1 MVLYASAQTSPKTSH
16 QDSDSPTSGERI
28 RAARARSKEARCLRE
43 RVDAQEI
50 IESRVS
56 FLYRWHSNR
65 ASDLHFINSG
75 VLDILHQEFRRGVL
89 SIDEYNA
96 LAEQQEATEILMREA
111 YNSCVDAAKKE
122 LAQVAFCKVRSLN
135 KAHAQHLERLRAHT
149 TFEVDP
155 ICTESLLHNS
165 QEAHAP
171 PIKNSGADRVTPKPH
186 LTHPH
191 RSTLRG
197 PSG

>member
-1 MVLYASAQTSPKTSH
+1 MN
-16 QDSDSPTSGERI
+16 
-28 RAARARSKEARCLRE
+28 
-43 RVDAQEI
+43 
-50 IESRVS
+50 
-56 FLYRWHSNR
+56 FLYTLHSNR
-65 ASDLHFINSG
+65 ANTLCKVGLAH
-75 VLDILHQEFRRGVL
+75 LDEISQEFRRGVISL
-89 SIDEYNA
+89 DEMDQLIQEQEP
-96 LAEQQEATEILMREA
+96 LAASVDRA
-111 YNSCVDAAKKE
+111 YDAQITAIEKQ
-122 LAQVAFCKVRSLN
+122 LAHLAFCKVRSLN
-135 KAHAQHLERLRAHT
+135 KKRSRHKAHAEQLEQLQAHT

>member
-1 MVLYASAQTSPKTSH
+1 MN
-16 QDSDSPTSGERI
+16 
-28 RAARARSKEARCLRE
+28 
-43 RVDAQEI
+43 
-50 IESRVS
+50 
-56 FLYRWHSNR
+56 FLYTLHSNR
-65 ASDLHFINSG
+65 ANNLCKVGLAH
-75 VLDILHQEFRRGVL
+75 LDEISQEFRRGVISL
-89 SIDEYNA
+89 DEMDQLIQEQEP
-96 LAEQQEATEILMREA
+96 LAASVDRA
-111 YNSCVDAAKKE
+111 YDSCVDAAKKE
-122 LAQVAFCKVRSLN
+122 AAHLAFCKVRSLN
-135 KAHAQHLERLRAHT
+135 KKRSSNKAHAERLEQLQAHT

-171 PIKNSGADRVTPKPH
+171 PIENSGAYRVTPKPH

>member
-1 MVLYASAQTSPKTSH
+1 M
-16 QDSDSPTSGERI
+16 
-28 RAARARSKEARCLRE
+28 
-43 RVDAQEI
+43 
-50 IESRVS
+50 S
-56 FLYRWHSNR
+56 FLSTLHSNR

-75 VLDILHQEFRRGVL
+75 VLGTLHREYERGVL
-89 SIDEYNA
+89 TCDEYNE
-96 LAEQQEATEILMREA
+96 LAAEYEMTGSLMREA
-111 YNSCVDAAKKE
+111 FDSCVDAHKKE
-122 LAQVAFCKVRSLN
+122 AAQVAFCKVRSLDKKLTRH
-135 KAHAQHLERLRAHT
+135 KAHAERLERLQAHT
-149 TFEVDP
+149 TFEIEP

-171 PIKNSGADRVTPKPH
+171 PIENSGADRVTPKPH

>member
-1 MVLYASAQTSPKTSH
+1 M
-16 QDSDSPTSGERI
+16 
-28 RAARARSKEARCLRE
+28 
-43 RVDAQEI
+43 
-50 IESRVS
+50 S

-75 VLDILHQEFRRGVL
+75 VLDTLHREFRSGVL

-122 LAQVAFCKVRSLN
+122 AAHLAFCKVRSLDKKRSSN
-135 KAHAQHLERLRAHT
+135 KAHAERLEQLQAHT
-149 TFEVDP
+149 TFEIDP

-171 PIKNSGADRVTPKPH
+171 PIENSGADRVTPKPH

>member
-1 MVLYASAQTSPKTSH
+1 M
-16 QDSDSPTSGERI
+16 
-28 RAARARSKEARCLRE
+28 
-43 RVDAQEI
+43 
-50 IESRVS
+50 S
-56 FLYRWHSNR
+56 FLSTLHSNR

-75 VLDILHQEFRRGVL
+75 VLGTLYREYERGVL
-89 SIDEYNA
+89 TCDEYNE
-96 LAEQQEATEILMREA
+96 LAAEYEMTGSLMREA
-111 YNSCVDAAKKE
+111 FDSCVDAAKKE